1 VRYYIVV
8 EGASGEPQIYPNWI
22 RYINDT
28 LTQIH
33 DLRDSSDNAYFL
45 VSGYGYPHY
54 LSVIKNAIE
63 DVNSIGNFDYLII
76 AVDSEDKTYQ
86 EKYDEITEYVN
97 GNLKNSRITII
108 VQHFCIE
115 TWALGNRVACRKNAQ
130 DKTLLEYRGIYDV
143 RGNDP
148 ELLPAYKE
156 MNRAQFAYAYLRA
169 MLRDWYPGALYTK
182 AKPAAILVESYFTQ
196 IKKRFESTAHIQSF
210 RTFLEAFSETRERP

>member
-1 VRYYIVV
+1 MRYYIVV

-22 RYINDT
+22 RYINNT

-33 DLRDSSDNAYFL
+33 DLRDNSDNAYFL
-45 VSGYGYPHY
+45 ISGYGYPHY
-54 LSVIKNAIE
+54 LKVIKSAIE
-63 DVNSIGNFDYLII
+63 DVNSIGNFYYLII
-76 AVDSEDKTYQ
+76 AVDSENKTCQ
-86 EKYDEITEYVN
+86 EKYDEITKYVN
-97 GNLKNSRITII
+97 GNLKNSSVKII

-148 ELLPAYKE
+148 ELLPAYKD

-182 AKPAAILVESYFTQ
+182 AKPSAILEESYFSQ
-196 IKKRFESTAHIQSF
+196 IKSRFASTIHIRSF
-210 RTFLEAFSETRERP
+210 RAFLEAFSKAQEQS